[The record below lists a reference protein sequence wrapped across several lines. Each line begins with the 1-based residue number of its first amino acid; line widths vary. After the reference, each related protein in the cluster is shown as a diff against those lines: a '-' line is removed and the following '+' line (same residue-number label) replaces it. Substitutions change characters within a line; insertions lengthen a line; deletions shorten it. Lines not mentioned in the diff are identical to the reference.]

1 MDLFSFRVRSVYLH
15 IRQGNVD
22 QTNFTRDTSRIQ
34 QHKGAVPADNQYA
47 KTLLGE
53 TSMTKVVRL
62 LSRFGANPNLPKPQ

>member
-1 MDLFSFRVRSVYLH
+1 MELFSFLVRSVYLH
-15 IRQGNVD
+15 VRLGNVD

-34 QHKGAVPADNQYA
+34 HKGVVPADNQYA